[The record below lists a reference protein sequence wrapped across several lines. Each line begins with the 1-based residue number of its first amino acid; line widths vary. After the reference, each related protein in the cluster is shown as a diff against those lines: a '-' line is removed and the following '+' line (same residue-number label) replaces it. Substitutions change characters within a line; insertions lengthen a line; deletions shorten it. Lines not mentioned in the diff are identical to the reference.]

1 MLKVDFVTL
10 FPDLVV
16 AAMGDSIMKR
26 AQTAGLL
33 AVRTSNPRDFTHDNH
48 RTVDDKPFGGG
59 AGMLL
64 KAEPVAQAIDAL
76 EPAPDSAIVMTDPT
90 GALFNQEAAN
100 ELAQRDH
107 IVFVCGH
114 YEGID
119 DRIRQTYATHVFS
132 IGDYVL
138 TNGELPAL
146 IMADAIVRLLPG
158 VLGSTQSL
166 EQDSHADGLLS
177 APQFT
182 KPEVWRD
189 QKVPEIVRSG
199 DHQKLERWKRAQALK
214 ITRERRPDLFAKAE
228 LQKGDLELLGE

>member
-26 AQTAGLL
+26 AQAAGL
-33 AVRTSNPRDFTHDNH
+33 VEIRTSDPRDYTHDKH

-64 KAEPVAQAIDAL
+64 KPDPVAQAIDAL
-76 EPAPDSAIVMTDPT
+76 EPAPGAAIVMTDPT
-90 GALFNQEAAN
+90 GSLFEQASAHN
-100 ELAQRDH
+100 LAQYGH
-107 IVFVCGH
+107 VVFVCGH

-146 IMADAIVRLLPG
+146 IMADAIVRLIPG
-158 VLGSTQSL
+158 VLGSAQSL
-166 EQDSHADGLLS
+166 AQDSHSDGLLS

-199 DHQKLERWKRAQALK
+199 DHQKLERWKRSQALK
-214 ITRERRPDLFAKAE
+214 LTRERRPDLFAKAE
-228 LQKGDLELLGE
+228 LRKGDLDLLGE